1 MVTGHKKMIIWH
13 NIEIISETVFEKIVP
28 AIPRRHFALRDQIER
43 STTSIGANFIEGYY
57 SGSTREFIR
66 FLGYSR
72 RSLAEL
78 EFWISHCIKRK
89 FIQGPVCAD
98 LNDILIKTGYLIDR
112 LIFSLKNKEQ
122 ERGAKRARG

>member
-28 AIPRRHFALRDQIER
+28 VIPGKKFALRDQIER
-43 STTSIGANFIEGYY
+43 ATTSIGANFIEGYY
-57 SGSTREFIR
+57 SGSTKEFTR

-78 EFWISHCIKRK
+78 EFWISHCNKRK
-89 FIQGPVCAD
+89 YIGGSVFD
-98 LNDILIKTGYLIDR
+98 NLNDTLIKTGYLIDR
-112 LIFSLKNKEQ
+112 LIFSLRKKGELEEQ
-122 ERGAKRARG
+122 KKGS

>member
-13 NIEIISETVFEKIVP
+13 NLEIISERVFEKIVP

-89 FIQGPVCAD
+89 YICGSVFD
-98 LNDILIKTGYLIDR
+98 SLTDMLIKTGYLIDR
-112 LIFSLKNKEQ
+112 LILSLKKRGELKEL
-122 ERGAKRARG
+122 EDKR